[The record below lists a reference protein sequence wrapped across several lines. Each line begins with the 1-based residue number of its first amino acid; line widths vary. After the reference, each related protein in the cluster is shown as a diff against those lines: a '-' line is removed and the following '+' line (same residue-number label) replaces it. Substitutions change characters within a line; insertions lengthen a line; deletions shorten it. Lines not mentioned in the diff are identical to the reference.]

1 MNVPFVKKGDYK
13 FGKTLHENFRIMHLQ
28 VDHYAANDSS
38 IIVFVTQDILKYM
51 KKSNKIRRMKEIKEA
66 LALM

>member
-28 VDHYAANDSS
+28 VEHYAANDSS
-38 IIVFVTQDILKYM
+38 IIVFVTLDILKYM
-51 KKSNKIRRMKEIKEA
+51 KKVTKYK
-66 LALM
+66 

>member
-51 KKSNKIRRMKEIKEA
+51 KKK
-66 LALM
+66 